1 MKSQVILI
9 KPTIEWKK
17 EIINYRK
24 EFLLETKAIA
34 GSNNL
39 ASFEK
44 VSDWLT
50 YLSLNEKWDT
60 LPNRDFVPSIQYML
74 VNQMD
79 KKILGMS
86 NLRLELS
93 DYLLKVGGH
102 IGYSVALSEQS
113 KGYGKLLLK
122 ETLEKAKELN
132 INKILVTCSDDNIAS
147 AKVIESQQGTLENI
161 IFVKSVQSDVRRY
174 WIDNQ

>member
-1 MKSQVILI
+1 MKSQIILI

-24 EFLLETKAIA
+24 EFLRETKAIA

-44 VSDWLT
+44 VCDWLT
-50 YLSLNEKWDT
+50 YLSLNEEWDT
-60 LPNRDFVPSIQYML
+60 LPNRDFVPSIQYIL

-102 IGYSVALSEQS
+102 IGYSVTPSEQS

-122 ETLEKAKELN
+122 EVLAKSKELN
-132 INKILVTCSDDNIAS
+132 INKILMTCDDDNIAS
-147 AKVIESQQGTLENI
+147 AKVIESQGGVLENK
-161 IFVKSVQSDVRRY
+161 IFEETIQKKIRRY
-174 WIDNQ
+174 WIEN